1 MHITEFQSQLSTMHL
16 LPSLRTGCKE
26 VVGTVI
32 LPAEM
37 HHAAVLLHAPSICRV
52 PASSFVS
59 SFFLNNG
66 ARNCEFHFVCLLNL
80 YTAACNTCQP
90 FFKLG
95 ALRSIIIM
103 CLPMPP
109 RHHNPNISASAE
121 GNRNFL
127 IIVCNSSS
135 SSSSTRSTST
145 PDCIELRVPQ
155 SQSSFVAQVQP

>member
-1 MHITEFQSQLSTMHL
+1 
-16 LPSLRTGCKE
+16 
-26 VVGTVI
+26 
-32 LPAEM
+32 M

-59 SFFLNNG
+59 SFVFKNG
-66 ARNCEFHFVCLLNL
+66 ARDCEFHFVCLLNL
-80 YTAACNTCQP
+80 YAAACNTCQP

-103 CLPMPP
+103 CLPMPT

-127 IIVCNSSS
+127 IIVCNSTASS
-135 SSSSTRSTST
+135 YRAK
-145 PDCIELRVPQ
+145 
-155 SQSSFVAQVQP
+155 SQSSL